1 MEVSEAASEN
11 VTVPGP
17 LTLDQVV
24 VSIAG
29 GLGNP
34 SSLAVPLRL
43 ADAGSVIE
51 VIWWDGGLMVCTCPP
66 GSDVCVHLTACT
78 GASSTSSRG
87 TRYAS

>member
-1 MEVSEAASEN
+1 LTVIVTSSLVVRALSFAVSLRTYVPSIEKLAEVLSALASAN

-34 SSLAVPLRL
+34 SSVAVPLRL
-43 ADAGSVIE
+43 ADAGSVI
-51 VIWWDGGLMVCTCPP
+51 V
-66 GSDVCVHLTACT
+66 
-78 GASSTSSRG
+78 
-87 TRYAS
+87 